1 MKAMMIFMNSRTHND
16 LYKNIV
22 KVLPQTFGFEFASV
36 LFSEDSLSLY
46 SLDGIEEKQDDQ
58 I

>member
-1 MKAMMIFMNSRTHND
+1 MKGMMVFMNSRTQND
-16 LYKNIV
+16 LYKNILNE
-22 KVLPQTFGFEFASV
+22 LPGMFGFEFASV

-46 SLDGIEEKQDDQ
+46 SLDGIEEKKDDE